1 MRFNRN
7 EKSNEYKIDCG
18 VLDGMRIARLIDRL
32 RISVRGT
39 SHSLDSDRVQFTV
52 RCGFSGICKLISV
65 FAKESF
71 NEPYL
76 EFKEKR
82 LVIN

>member
-1 MRFNRN
+1 MRFNYN
-7 EKSNEYKIDCG
+7 ESNEYVVDCEI
-18 VLDGMRIARLIDRL
+18 LDGMRIARLIDRL

-39 SHSLDSDRVQFTV
+39 SHSSDSDRVQFTV
-52 RCGFSGICKLISV
+52 RCGFSDICELINV

-76 EFKEKR
+76 EFEEKR

>member
-1 MRFNRN
+1 MRFNYN
-7 EKSNEYKIDCG
+7 ESNEYVVDCG
-18 VLDGMRIARLIDRL
+18 IINGMRIARLIDRL

-39 SHSLDSDRVQFTV
+39 SHSLGSDRVQFTV
-52 RCGFSGICKLISV
+52 RCGFSDICKLISV

-71 NEPYL
+71 YEPCL
-76 EFKEKR
+76 KFEKKR